1 MPPERLG
8 RWLDRWADA
17 NGPVERTE
25 LRPGRV
31 TFHGAAVAECDPPF
45 PPLERPG
52 VRDGFDPAP
61 LLEHAARDRVVAVLL
76 VRLGG
81 HAAGVFSG
89 RRLVDSKVGT
99 RNVHGRHRAG
109 GSSQRRFERMR
120 LTMYPRTPRGR
131 RLFRR
136 RDAELLAQRAQGAP
150 QGRLDRDARALA
162 LGPRPLLGIARDE
175 HLVEAGRRR
184 GSRAARRAGL
194 RARPRTGRARPC
206 ARGRS
211 RGGSGRCPAARSRPR
226 RARRPPPAR
235 RRRPARRTAP
245 RPSAPARTPCSRRA
259 ASPTRR
265 PRRRSWS
272 GPRRRRPSPRGSAGP
287 RRARSRRGSWRPG
300 SWPCRG

>member
-109 GSSQRRFERMR
+109 GSSQRRFERR
-120 LTMYPRTPRGR
+120 RGEQAR
-131 RLFRR
+131 VALEAAADVAARVLLPHLSDL
-136 RDAELLAQRAQGAP
+136 DAVVLG
-150 QGRLDRDARALA
+150 GDRRALA
-162 LGPRPLLGIARDE
+162 EVLEDARLRPLQRLAQDRVLDVPDPR
-175 HLVEAGRRR
+175 LAVLKATPDAF
-184 GSRAARRAGL
+184 RATVIRL
-194 RARPRTGRARPC
+194 
-206 ARGRS
+206 
-211 RGGSGRCPAARSRPR
+211 
-226 RARRPPPAR
+226 
-235 RRRPARRTAP
+235 
-245 RPSAPARTPCSRRA
+245 
-259 ASPTRR
+259 
-265 PRRRSWS
+265 
-272 GPRRRRPSPRGSAGP
+272 PSP
-287 RRARSRRGSWRPG
+287 
-300 SWPCRG
+300 